1 MHVAVDGEGVD
12 MNMSEVFWVIFP
24 HCVWLP
30 SEFDLLLSRRSSF
43 SNPSLGQVQCIAQ
56 RDGLDFHVLQC

>member
-24 HCVWLP
+24 TVSGC
-30 SEFDLLLSRRSSF
+30 LLNLI
-43 SNPSLGQVQCIAQ
+43 C
-56 RDGLDFHVLQC
+56 C